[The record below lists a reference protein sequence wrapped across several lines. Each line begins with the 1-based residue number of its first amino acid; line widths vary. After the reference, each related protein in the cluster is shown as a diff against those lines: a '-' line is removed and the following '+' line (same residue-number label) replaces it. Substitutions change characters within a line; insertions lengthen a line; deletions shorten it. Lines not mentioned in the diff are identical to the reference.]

1 MSLKNLLKRL
11 ILEEV
16 NDCVSCQGQKP
27 TLLKEEKVYNDISPI
42 FRGTKL
48 NNKKFLSE
56 SAKLLAK
63 GDNCTFLGRLYEQ
76 AEEMDA
82 LLDICLL
89 TFSTENTKLGDRIMT
104 FSLPAG
110 WTCPF
115 AKDCL
120 KKVNRE
126 RVIDPE
132 KAGTT
137 KISKR
142 TGKEV
147 EYTGD
152 VVVTKGKDAQFDC
165 YAANQEMQYDA
176 VRANRWHNFDL
187 LKAAGKDGGAA
198 AQADLIERSIDFFVS
213 SNGEYEK
220 LRIHESGDF
229 YNNEYFEAWMMVAQR
244 MPEMSFYAY
253 TKSVPYVKY
262 AEEKL
267 KNIPNF
273 AITLSKG
280 GRADDELENV
290 DIKQSEV
297 FQTPEQVLKAG
308 LLIDLDD
315 TLAMQPGGRDKTFA
329 LLIHGTQ
336 EAGAKSKDKARN
348 ETFMAYWKYWMKINK
363 QLIALNI
370 IDSND
375 KYKRLSSE
383 EALIALKKI
392 NDVIDNKEYTK
403 NKNINKTGL
412 DFLAKLLRYII
423 KYNNYNFD
431 DRLIATIPPKFR
443 PPNMA
448 R

>member
-1 MSLKNLLKRL
+1 
-11 ILEEV
+11 
-16 NDCVSCQGQKP
+16 
-27 TLLKEEKVYNDISPI
+27 
-42 FRGTKL
+42 
-48 NNKKFLSE
+48 
-56 SAKLLAK
+56 
-63 GDNCTFLGRLYEQ
+63 
-76 AEEMDA
+76 
-82 LLDICLL
+82 
-89 TFSTENTKLGDRIMT
+89 
-104 FSLPAG
+104 
-110 WTCPF
+110 
-115 AKDCL
+115 
-120 KKVNRE
+120 
-126 RVIDPE
+126 
-132 KAGTT
+132 
-137 KISKR
+137 
-142 TGKEV
+142 
-147 EYTGD
+147 
-152 VVVTKGKDAQFDC
+152 
-165 YAANQEMQYDA
+165 
-176 VRANRWHNFDL
+176 
-187 LKAAGKDGGAA
+187 
-198 AQADLIERSIDFFVS
+198 
-213 SNGEYEK
+213 
-220 LRIHESGDF
+220 
-229 YNNEYFEAWMMVAQR
+229 MVAQR